1 MEDHKE
7 IKKWKTIS
15 SRYIIKRP
23 WLTARCDE
31 LEMPNGV
38 RNPEFYVL
46 EYPTWINVVA
56 RTRDGNY
63 VLVEQYRHGLD
74 MVLTELCAGT
84 AEAGELPE
92 EAARRELLEETGY
105 GGGEWQLVAVLSANP
120 TSMNNLAYCYFAT
133 DVERLSDQHLDT
145 TEDIA
150 VVLYTRDELIAML
163 ERDELKQSLMAAPLW
178 KLIAKGII

>member
-1 MEDHKE
+1 MKDNRE
-7 IKKWKTIS
+7 IKKWKTVS

-46 EYPTWINVVA
+46 EYPTWVNVVA
-56 RTRDGNY
+56 RTRDGFY
-63 VLVEQYRHGLD
+63 VMVRQYRHGLD

-84 AEAGELPE
+84 AEPGEQPE
-92 EAARRELLEETGY
+92 AAARRELLEETGF
-105 GGGEWQLVAVLSANP
+105 GGGRWQLVAMLSANP
-120 TSMNNLAYCYFAT
+120 TSMNNLAYCYLAT
-133 DVERLSDQHLDT
+133 DVERLSDQNLDA

-150 VVLYTRDELIAML
+150 VVMYTRDELMAML